1 MSKVNE
7 ADEVLIKS
15 NIELTIKLENMTK
28 QLKAARG
35 NVCESCVSTTEM
47 VDSMDY
53 QIEELTEK
61 VAAKDRM
68 LEGFRKHINRLEY
81 DLTLADSYSTMSSH
95 LRAKEVLKASKNLG
109 SIPKII
115 MVDN

>member
-1 MSKVNE
+1 MKDYDITE

-28 QLKAARG
+28 QLKAARA

-81 DLTLADSYSTMSSH
+81 DLNLANSYSTMSNQM
-95 LRAKEVLKASKNLG
+95 LKKESGIN
-109 SIPKII
+109 S
-115 MVDN
+115 

>member
-1 MSKVNE
+1 MNSLISG
-7 ADEVLIKS
+7 ADEQLIQS
-15 NIELTIKLENMTK
+15 NIELIRMNEKLTE
-28 QLKAARG
+28 QLKAARA
-35 NVCESCVSTTEM
+35 NVCESCVSTTET

-81 DLTLADSYSTMSSH
+81 DLNLANSYSTMSNQM
-95 LRAKEVLKASKNLG
+95 LKKEAAEKVDVLAYVESVKK
-109 SIPKII
+109 
-115 MVDN
+115 

>member
-1 MSKVNE
+1 MNKVNE
-7 ADEVLIKS
+7 ADEILIKS

-28 QLKAARG
+28 QLKAARA
-35 NVCESCVSTTEM
+35 NVCESCVSTTET

-81 DLTLADSYSTMSSH
+81 DLKLANSYSTMSNQM
-95 LRAKEVLKASKNLG
+95 LKKEAGCEN
-109 SIPKII
+109 
-115 MVDN
+115 